1 MTDPTIR
8 ILIVDDHAMVRRGL
22 ATFLKASPNLE
33 LVGEAGNGM
42 DAIRLCGEVKPHVVL
57 MDLMMPEMSGIHAI
71 EAIRK
76 EHPDVSIIALTSFKE
91 DHLIKA
97 ALRVG
102 ATSYLLK
109 NISAE
114 RLAAAI
120 HATHSGLPIL
130 SPELTD
136 IMVNSEKDY
145 FAELTQREREVLA
158 YIVEGMSNDEIAE
171 ELVLSASTVK
181 NHVSSILAK
190 LDTNSRAKAS
200 HLAIKHNLTLNSLSD
215 KWS

>member
-1 MTDPTIR
+1 MTNQTIR

-42 DAIRLCGEVKPHVVL
+42 DALRLCGEVHPHVVL
-57 MDLMMPEMSGIHAI
+57 MDLMMPEMSGVEAI

-76 EHPDVSIIALTSFKE
+76 DHPDVSIVALTSFKE

-97 ALRVG
+97 ALRAG

-120 HATHSGLPIL
+120 HATYSGLPIL

-136 IMVNSEKDY
+136 VLTNHETDY
-145 FAELTQREREVLA
+145 FSELTQREREVLA
-158 YIVEGMSNDEIAE
+158 YIVEGLSNEEIAQ
-171 ELVLSASTVK
+171 ELVLSASTIK

-190 LDTNSRAKAS
+190 LDVNSRAKAS
-200 HLAIKHNLTLNSLSD
+200 HLAIKHNLTNNAV
-215 KWS
+215 

>member
-1 MTDPTIR
+1 
-8 ILIVDDHAMVRRGL
+8 
-22 ATFLKASPNLE
+22 
-33 LVGEAGNGM
+33 M
-42 DAIRLCGEVKPHVVL
+42 DALRLCEEVNPHVVL
-57 MDLMMPEMSGIHAI
+57 MDLMMPEMSGVEAI

-76 EHPDVSIIALTSFKE
+76 EHPDISVIALTSFKE

-97 ALRVG
+97 ALRAG

-120 HATHSGLPIL
+120 HATYSGLPIL

-136 IMVNSEKDY
+136 VLTSNERDY
-145 FAELTQREREVLA
+145 FEDLTQREREVLT
-158 YIVEGMSNDEIAE
+158 YMVEGLSNEEIAQ

-190 LDTNSRAKAS
+190 LDVSSRAKATN
-200 HLAIKHNLTLNSLSD
+200 LAIKHNLINSA
-215 KWS
+215 

>member
-1 MTDPTIR
+1 MTNQTTIR

-33 LVGEAGNGM
+33 LVGEAGNGI
-42 DAIRLCGEVKPHVVL
+42 DAIRLCGEVNPHVVL
-57 MDLMMPEMSGIHAI
+57 MDLMMPEMSGINAI
-71 EAIRK
+71 ETIRK

-91 DHLIKA
+91 ENLIKA

-120 HATHSGLPIL
+120 RATYSGLPIL

-136 IMVNSEKDY
+136 VMMNAEKDY
-145 FAELTQREREVLA
+145 FEELTQREREVLA
-158 YIVEGMSNDEIAE
+158 YIVEGLSNDEIAD

-190 LDTNSRAKAS
+190 LDVNSRAKAS
-200 HLAIKHNLTLNSLSD
+200 HLAIKHNLTSNTL
-215 KWS
+215 